1 MFFFFFFK
9 CECYLTKN
17 NCDRVLR
24 RPLGGCEK
32 QELSPTQQASSI
44 YLETQKVQG
53 LRLLGRHVRL
63 GTGRGHSNGQSNIL
77 LGRGESC
84 LILALSPTLLLPFL
98 ELCPVGGVWAEA
110 SCLQGYSLSK
120 DDGPRRHQHFRL
132 DTTAL
137 KLTQSGEGV
146 YHQGPRSKEEE
157 LHRGFIF
164 TIKPTAQS

>member
-1 MFFFFFFK
+1 MK

-17 NCDRVLR
+17 YCDRVPR

-32 QELSPTQQASSI
+32 QELSLTQQASSI
-44 YLETQKVQG
+44 YLETQKAQG

-63 GTGRGHSNGQSNIL
+63 GTGPGHSNGQSNIS

-84 LILALSPTLLLPFL
+84 LILALSPTPLLPSL
-98 ELCPVGGVWAEA
+98 ELSPAGGVWAEA
-110 SCLQGYSLSK
+110 FCLQGYSLSR
-120 DDGPRRHQHFRL
+120 DDGPPRHQHFRL

-146 YHQGPRSKEEE
+146 YHQGAQEQR
-157 LHRGFIF
+157 RGTSPWFHF
-164 TIKPTAQS
+164 YY

>member
-1 MFFFFFFK
+1 M
-9 CECYLTKN
+9 
-17 NCDRVLR
+17 
-24 RPLGGCEK
+24 RP
-32 QELSPTQQASSI
+32 
-44 YLETQKVQG
+44 
-53 LRLLGRHVRL
+53 LGRHVRL
-63 GTGRGHSNGQSNIL
+63 GPGQGHSNGQSDIL

-110 SCLQGYSLSK
+110 SCLQGYSLSG